1 MVIYTFTVPT
11 EYDLRLQS
19 KDAQL
24 FINLYKGDYFIETLI
39 DDLLIGEEV
48 SVRKSVLG
56 TSLVLFRPGT
66 TTRLYLDPK
75 IHSSIRRYE
84 KRTATQFVG
93 VDGLK
98 DLFSRMG
105 ISQENPLAKSLVEI
119 YDASF
124 RRASVESTLW
134 RHSADFDGDSTPV
147 TRRR

>member
-84 KRTATQFVG
+84 KRIATQLAG

-105 ISQENPLAKSLVEI
+105 ISQGSPLAESLVET
-119 YDASF
+119 YNSSFHQASEVVN
-124 RRASVESTLW
+124 SW
-134 RHSADFDGDSTPV
+134 RHSADSDGDSLPIA
-147 TRRR
+147 RRR